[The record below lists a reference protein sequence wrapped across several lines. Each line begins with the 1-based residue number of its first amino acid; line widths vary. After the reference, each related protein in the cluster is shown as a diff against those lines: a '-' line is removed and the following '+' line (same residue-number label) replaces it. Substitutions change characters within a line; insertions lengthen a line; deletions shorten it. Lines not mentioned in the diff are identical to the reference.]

1 MALIGLHTAMHPSD
15 GELGSPCHEKVA
27 KSGQDQ
33 TAIQFCLKGGG
44 ETRIPLPRGIFVGV
58 AVARA
63 CRFHLHAGETS
74 PRRK

>member
-1 MALIGLHTAMHPSD
+1 MALIGHHTAMHPSD

-44 ETRIPLPRGIFVGV
+44 ET
-58 AVARA
+58 
-63 CRFHLHAGETS
+63 
-74 PRRK
+74 